1 MTDKRPFLAFDR
13 VRWAD
18 VDLVGIMRF
27 SAFTRLVEVAEQEL
41 MREAGIP
48 FSELLNEPT
57 IWLPRRHLEIDYFAP
72 VHIDDEL
79 TLVTY
84 VSRIGD
90 TSATIN
96 LDVRST
102 SDWTLIATSAM
113 VIVCVTKSAFVKRSL
128 PDEVRTALTPFL
140 MSPEE
145 ARFWPQATL
154 ARG

>member
-1 MTDKRPFLAFDR
+1 MTPTRPFLAFDR

-27 SAFTRLVEVAEQEL
+27 SAFTRLIELAEQEL

-57 IWLPRRHLEIDYFAP
+57 MWLPRRHLEIDYFAP
-72 VHIDDEL
+72 VRIDDEL

-90 TSATIN
+90 TSVTIN

-102 SDWTLIATSAM
+102 QAWALVATAAM
-113 VIVCVTKSAFVKRSL
+113 VIVCVTKSTFAKRSL
-128 PDEVRTALTPFL
+128 PDEVRTAMAPFL
-140 MSPEE
+140 MSAEE
-145 ARFWPQATL
+145 ARSWPKPS
-154 ARG
+154 